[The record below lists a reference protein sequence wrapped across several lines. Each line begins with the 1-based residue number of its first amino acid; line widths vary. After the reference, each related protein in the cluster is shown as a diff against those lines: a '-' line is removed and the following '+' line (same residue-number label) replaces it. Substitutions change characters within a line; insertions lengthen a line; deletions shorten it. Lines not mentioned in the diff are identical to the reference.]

1 MANNWQTTYNVA
13 TDITH
18 TTGLIN
24 SMYANNVMNKCELML
39 YKMQLNLFHS
49 NWYKILQLKHVYFAF
64 IFVEWVS
71 T

>member
-24 SMYANNVMNKCELML
+24 SMYANVMNKCELML

-49 NWYKILQLKHVYFAF
+49 NWYNK
-64 IFVEWVS
+64 S
-71 T
+71 TIYY